1 MRSSNTQSPLRPWEL
16 REEDIASGAIELLDQ
31 YTCFVGDCDAP
42 PCIQKLHSTKVT
54 LCKTDGN
61 GKCALHAVLGVP
73 YLRKLKVKDE
83 RGVLLT
89 LFNGSYGNVK
99 SRLLQQDMDTGTSGV
114 VVLDNVF
121 SEIWPSF
128 IQPCMELEIKGNIT
142 DSAQDRQERCY
153 YETEIRKD
161 SNLMNTFRNAY
172 LVQEEARAVQEDRKV
187 NRSVGLLQQQPVT
200 LLNHNQNS
208 Y

>member
-1 MRSSNTQSPLRPWEL
+1 MSNCGVSFPLRPWEL
-16 REEDIASGAIELLDQ
+16 REEDIASGAIELFDH
-31 YTCFVGDCDAP
+31 YTCYVGDSDAP
-42 PCIQKLHSTKVT
+42 PCIQNLHSMKVT

-73 YLRKLKVKDE
+73 YSRKLKVKDE
-83 RGVLLT
+83 REVLVT
-89 LFNGSYGNVK
+89 LFRGSYCNVK
-99 SRLLQQDMDTGTSGV
+99 SRLLQQDIDSGTSAL

-153 YETEIRKD
+153 YEAEIRKD

-172 LVQEEARAVQEDRKV
+172 LVQEQSRAVQEDRKV
-187 NRSVGLLQQQPVT
+187 NRSAGLLHQHSVI
-200 LLNHNQNS
+200 LRNHN
-208 Y
+208 